1 MSWVAA
7 EGVVVGLAVVDVV
20 TSAAADV
27 DVVGSAVGAG
37 GEASSLAM

>member
-7 EGVVVGLAVVDVV
+7 EGVVVGLAVV
-20 TSAAADV
+20 SAAADV

-37 GEASSLAM
+37 G